1 MTQAPSAE
9 DRIPVIVGV
18 GEITDQPAEISAGR
32 EPMTLMADALK
43 DAERDSGGRL
53 LAGIQSLDIVNFLSW
68 RYHDPAA
75 LLCERLGITPA
86 RAIYGPVGGETPIRY
101 IHEAAKAIA
110 RGECQVAAICGAEA
124 QGTATKAER
133 AGIDMETARERVATL
148 SGEELQQVTHQSAGL
163 DAELAGGD
171 TIVISATAVII
182 VLLLL
187 ILLTD

>member
-1 MTQAPSAE
+1 MSRTRRLSV
-9 DRIPVIVGV
+9 PV
-18 GEITDQPAEISAGR
+18 
-32 EPMTLMADALK
+32 ALSYLTF
-43 DAERDSGGRL
+43 AS
-53 LAGIQSLDIVNFLSW
+53 
-68 RYHDPAA
+68 
-75 LLCERLGITPA
+75 
-86 RAIYGPVGGETPIRY
+86 
-101 IHEAAKAIA
+101 AIA
-110 RGECQVAAICGAEA
+110 TAAPADVPNPTHVVNAARVQNAINAQVAAEDA
-124 QGTATKAER
+124 QRERLQKILAAPQVERVAER